1 MTTPQNF
8 ICPIT
13 QDTMTDPV
21 ICSDGISYERAA
33 IERWL
38 INHNTSPMTNNP
50 LTSKNLITNITLRN
64 TINDFN
70 STNSIKMSTVTVSG
84 KKHYQIDITNTSF
97 EFNKKYYTNVNIKS
111 VNVQNNAKC
120 IVCVVDTSGSM
131 NDIAAIPNSTES
143 SNFTRLDL
151 VKHTLNTIVESLNFG
166 DMIGI
171 VTFSNN
177 AKINQELIVVN
188 STTKQSILD
197 NIKSLRTEGMTNL
210 WEGLRFGM
218 NMLNTV
224 NSADYTSSMMVLT
237 DGESNV
243 NPPRGVA
250 ETLQN
255 TLTNNKQKYT
265 INTFGYS
272 YGVDSL
278 LLEQIS
284 RIGSGI
290 YGFIPDSTMVG
301 TVFINMLSNISIAT
315 TSYANVEFVS
325 SNNYKTTILSNT
337 NIGMIS
343 SNPTHIL
350 LESEYPIYGK
360 FILNYDGQI
369 IENIISSNS
378 LQNYNSDDICQ
389 IQRIKLVDI
398 LKKSLETKTYDLL
411 LNFKDELSW
420 YQNNTFI
427 ENLMSDIY
435 NEDDHRGQLGKSLEK
450 PEWFKKWGFHYL
462 KSIIRAHELEKCMNF
477 KDKSIQY
484 YTSPDFTVEQK
495 RIEDIFC
502 NLTPPTPSGHS
513 YENYNTQSQVATN
526 MNVYYN
532 QQGGCF
538 DGNGLVKMAD
548 GSYKHVKDIVKGD
561 KVYSSLSSNKTAQ
574 IKCVLKLKIFG
585 KIPMNSINDMYI
597 TEYHPIMYKNKWTFP
612 VNVNKSILVT
622 SNVVDYMY
630 DFVLDEGH
638 TVDINK
644 VTVLTLGHGYT
655 FNKIVSHD
663 YFGDKIIQDLM
674 EHPDWEN
681 GNIVL
686 TDYKFV
692 RNDNMTVKKLLY

>member
-21 ICSDGISYERAA
+21 ICSDGISYERSA

-38 INHNTSPMTNNP
+38 FDHDTSPMTNKP
-50 LTSKNLITNITLRN
+50 LTSKTLISNITLRN
-64 TINDFN
+64 TINDFKN
-70 STNSIKMSTVTVSG
+70 TNTIKPSTITVAG
-84 KKHYQIDITNTSF
+84 KKNYEIDIMNTTF
-97 EFNKKYYTNVNIKS
+97 QFNNKYYANVSIRS

-120 IVCVVDTSGSM
+120 IVCIVDTSGSM
-131 NDIAAIPNSTES
+131 NELASIPNSTES

-166 DMIGI
+166 DMFGI
-171 VTFSNN
+171 ITFSDN
-177 AKINQELIVVN
+177 AYINQELTVVN
-188 STTKQSILD
+188 SHTKQIILD
-197 NIKSLRTEGMTNL
+197 NIKILRAGGMTNL

-237 DGESNV
+237 DGASNV
-243 NPPRGVA
+243 NPPRGVT

-255 TLTNNKQKYT
+255 TVSTNKQKYT

-272 YGVDSL
+272 YNVDSV

-284 RIGSGI
+284 RIGSGV

-301 TVFINMLSNISIAT
+301 TVFINMLSNISIST
-315 TSYANVEFVS
+315 TSYAEVDFL
-325 SNNYKTTILSNT
+325 SNKYETKILSNK

-343 SNPTHIL
+343 SNPTHVL
-350 LESEYPIYGK
+350 LESEHPISGE
-360 FILNYDGQI
+360 FILNYDGNVI
-369 IENIISSNS
+369 KNVINSSS
-378 LQNYNSDDICQ
+378 VQNFNDDDVCQ
-389 IQRIKLVDI
+389 VQRIKLVNI
-398 LKKSLETKTYDLL
+398 LKESLQTKTQELL
-411 LNFKDELSW
+411 LNFKDELKGF
-420 YQNNTFI
+420 QNNTFI
-427 ENLMSDIY
+427 QNLMIDIY
-435 NEDDHRGQLGKSLEK
+435 DNDDSRGQLGKSLQK
-450 PEWFKKWGFHYL
+450 PEWFQKWGFHYL

-484 YTSPDFTVEQK
+484 YTTQDFNVEQK

-502 NLTPPTPSGHS
+502 NLTPPEPSGYS
-513 YENYNTQSQVATN
+513 YGASSGPIPTN
-526 MNVYYN
+526 MNAYYN
-532 QQGGCF
+532 QHGGCF

-548 GSYKHVKDIVKGD
+548 GSYKRVQDIVKGD
-561 KVYSSLSSNKTAQ
+561 TVYSSLSSNKTAV

-622 SNVVDYMY
+622 SNVIDYMY

-655 FNKIVSHD
+655 FNDVVSHD
-663 YFGDKIIQDLM
+663 YFGDKIIQDLI
-674 EHPDWEN
+674 EHPGWVN
-681 GNIVL
+681 GTILLN
-686 TDYKFV
+686 DYKFV
-692 RNDNMTVKKLLY
+692 RNDNMTVNKLLFL